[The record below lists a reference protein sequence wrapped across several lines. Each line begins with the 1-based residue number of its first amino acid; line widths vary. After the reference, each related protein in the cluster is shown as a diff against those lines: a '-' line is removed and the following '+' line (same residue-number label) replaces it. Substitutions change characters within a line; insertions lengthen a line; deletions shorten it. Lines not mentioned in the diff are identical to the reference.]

1 MRHSTSSAATII
13 RNCMLRCLNKNITGK
28 KAQETLD
35 KAAITLNK
43 NSVPFDDKSA
53 FVTSGIRVGVPAIT
67 TRGMQETDMQTVVN
81 LVDKVLMNTDDEK
94 IIKDARNEVGE
105 LMKRFPLYPELG

>member
-1 MRHSTSSAATII
+1 
-13 RNCMLRCLNKNITGK
+13 
-28 KAQETLD
+28 
-35 KAAITLNK
+35 
-43 NSVPFDDKSA
+43 
-53 FVTSGIRVGVPAIT
+53 
-67 TRGMQETDMQTVVN
+67 MQTVVN